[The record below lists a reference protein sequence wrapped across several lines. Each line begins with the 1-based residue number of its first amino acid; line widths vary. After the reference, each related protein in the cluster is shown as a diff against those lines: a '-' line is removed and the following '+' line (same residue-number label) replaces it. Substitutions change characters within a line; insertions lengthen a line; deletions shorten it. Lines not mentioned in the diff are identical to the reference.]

1 MATSEVSGLATT
13 PTTKATR
20 VPKKE
25 MGKDD
30 FLILLTKQL
39 QNQDPMKPMDNMEF
53 VSQMSSFSTLEQITN
68 MSKNMEKFLTKSD
81 EQYKVQAM
89 RLLGT
94 QVTATPADA
103 PEGISGIIESVKF
116 VDGSAV
122 YRMAGKD
129 IKSTDIQLIGLPKS
143 TQS

>member
-1 MATSEVSGLATT
+1 MATSEVSGLVTT
-13 PTTKATR
+13 PTTTPTR

-81 EQYKVQAM
+81 EEYKIQAM
-89 RLLGT
+89 SLLGS
-94 QVTATPADA
+94 QVTATPTDS
-103 PEGISGIIESVKF
+103 PEGITGIIESVKF
-116 VDGSAV
+116 VDGAAV

-129 IKSTDIQLIGLPKS
+129 IKATDIQLIGLPS
-143 TQS
+143 TTQS